1 MIFRSCR
8 GLFWNKFNKFAADK
22 FHENCKRWSYI
33 LNGEIQEKE
42 NIISSEERWIRNGGK
57 INNKVIIAGISTLFV
72 WLHDNE
78 PDFTGFLYSIAINKL
93 NQDYLAGYMVHLGN
107 PEKESG

>member
-42 NIISSEERWIRNGGK
+42 NIKSSEDRWIRNGEKNNQQGNNCRN
-57 INNKVIIAGISTLFV
+57 INFV
-72 WLHDNE
+72 CVTAWQW

-93 NQDYLAGYMVHLGN
+93 NQEHLAGYMVHLGN
-107 PEKESG
+107 PEKGSG